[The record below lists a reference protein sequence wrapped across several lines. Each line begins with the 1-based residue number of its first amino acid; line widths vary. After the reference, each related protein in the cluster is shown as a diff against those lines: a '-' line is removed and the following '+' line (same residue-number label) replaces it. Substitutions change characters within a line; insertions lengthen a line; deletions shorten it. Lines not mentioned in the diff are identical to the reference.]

1 MLIDLHA
8 HTRGISKCCRI
19 EAEAVVCAAKDAGLD
34 GIVLTNHYQKNYVK
48 DGDYAAFAERY
59 ALEFHHAAQCGEAV
73 GCRVLFGI
81 EVTMERYPGVH
92 LLIYGVGEEFLRRYP
107 EMFDFTQEELYRIV
121 HENGGILVQAH
132 PYRKKDLLLDVRY
145 LDGVEISCHP
155 LYESTHLSALSSVAE
170 RSGLLL
176 TCGGDYHADT
186 YRPRCGA
193 YLPDEI
199 TSGEEIG
206 AYLASAEEL
215 HLLVQEVDGSDPVDV
230 RVRRTDGA
238 VRVSAL
244 RDDAI

>member
-1 MLIDLHA
+1 MLLDLHA

-19 EAEAVVCAAKDAGLD
+19 YAERVVEEALGAGLD

-59 ALEFHHAAQCGEAV
+59 VEEFHHTAQYGEGI

-81 EVTMERYPGVH
+81 EVTMERYPAVH
-92 LLIYGVGEEFLRRYP
+92 LLIYGVGEDFPMRYP

-132 PYRKKDLLLDVRY
+132 PYRRGDNLLDVRF

-155 LYESTHLSALSSVAE
+155 LYESAYLEKLSSLAARE
-170 RSGLLL
+170 GLLL

-186 YRPRCGA
+186 YRPHCGA
-193 YLPDEI
+193 YLPDTL
-199 TSGEEIG
+199 TSGEELG
-206 AYLASAEEL
+206 AYLASTEEL
-215 HLLVQEVDGSDPVDV
+215 TLSVQEVDGSEPVDV
-230 RVRRTDGA
+230 RTVIRRKKTD
-238 VRVSAL
+238 V
-244 RDDAI
+244 

>member
-19 EAEAVVCAAKDAGLD
+19 EADAVLRAAKDAGLD
-34 GIVLTNHYQKNYVK
+34 GIVLTNHYQKSYVK

-59 ALEFHHAAQCGEAV
+59 ALEFHHAARCGEEI
-73 GCRVLFGI
+73 GCRVFFGI

-155 LYESTHLSALSSVAE
+155 LYESAHLSALSAVAE
-170 RSGLLL
+170 RSGLVL

-186 YRPRCGA
+186 YRPRCGV
-193 YLPDEI
+193 YLPDAFSSREK
-199 TSGEEIG
+199 IG
-206 AYLASAEEL
+206 AYLSSAEEL
-215 HLLVQEVDGSDPVDV
+215 RLLVQEVDGSAPIDV
-230 RVRRTDGA
+230 YVRRTDGA
-238 VRVSAL
+238 VRVSAPQNHG
-244 RDDAI
+244 A